1 MATGDRSGYLVA
13 TTAPP
18 APAMTPSPLP
28 PLSTFARK
36 VHSQSGED
44 GIIGEILARIGA
56 SASLDRWCVEFG
68 ALDGVLY
75 SNTCHLIR
83 DQGYRAVLIEGDR
96 KKYQELQR
104 NLPQDEVVKIC
115 RFVTLEGDST
125 LDRILAETEIPADF
139 DFLSI
144 DIDGCDYHI
153 LDSLQRY
160 RPKVVCIEYNFN
172 IPNEV
177 DFVQPADFA
186 VKQGSSARALL
197 RLAAGKGYALC
208 AVTETNLLLVRAEY
222 AAAVGTASLEA
233 LRNDEACRTLVF
245 FGYDG
250 TLLSNKETI
259 RLPWHRLHVRPAQLQ
274 VLPRFLRR
282 FGEDYGIVR
291 KLLFAIFVLL
301 RFPRD
306 FGPLFR
312 EKVAGRK
319 REPRK

>member
-1 MATGDRSGYLVA
+1 
-13 TTAPP
+13 
-18 APAMTPSPLP
+18 MTPSTLP
-28 PLSTFARK
+28 PLSSFART

-44 GIIGEILARIGA
+44 GIIEEILARIGTVA
-56 SASLDRWCVEFG
+56 PLDGWCVEFG

-75 SNTCHLIR
+75 SNTCHLITGK
-83 DQGYRAVLIEGDR
+83 GYRAVLIEGDPR
-96 KKYQELQR
+96 KYRELCR

-115 RFVTLEGDST
+115 RFVTLEGNST
-125 LDRILAETEIPADF
+125 LDRILAETAIPADF
-139 DFLSI
+139 DLLSI

-160 RPKVVCIEYNFN
+160 RPKVVCIEFNFN

-186 VKQGSSARALL
+186 VKQGSSARALV
-197 RLAAGKGYALC
+197 RLAAAKGYELC
-208 AVTETNLLLVRAEY
+208 AVTPTNLLLVRSEF

-233 LRNDEACRTLVF
+233 LRDDTACRTLVF

-250 TLLSNKETI
+250 TLLSNRETI

-274 VLPRFLRR
+274 VLPRFLRG

-291 KLLFAIFVLL
+291 KVLFALFVLL

-312 EKVAGRK
+312 EKVAKRK
-319 REPRK
+319 RDGQK